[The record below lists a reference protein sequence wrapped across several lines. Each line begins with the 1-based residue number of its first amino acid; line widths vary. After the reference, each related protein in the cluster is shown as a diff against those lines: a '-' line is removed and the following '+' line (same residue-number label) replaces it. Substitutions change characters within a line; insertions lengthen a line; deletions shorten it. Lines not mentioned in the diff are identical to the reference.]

1 VSFPFAIA
9 TSAALGVSAMP
20 FVIVIMVA
28 ASASF
33 STPLGYQTNLMVMG
47 PGGYV
52 FRDYLRIGVP
62 LSVLVAIVAIL
73 LGPVVFPF

>member
-1 VSFPFAIA
+1 
-9 TSAALGVSAMP
+9 
-20 FVIVIMVA
+20 
-28 ASASF
+28 
-33 STPLGYQTNLMVMG
+33 MG